1 LISRIAIS
9 GYRSLR
15 ELTLPLGAL
24 TVVTGANGT
33 GKSSVYRSLR
43 LLADIADDR
52 IIASLAREGG
62 FESVRWAGP
71 ERISRG
77 MRDGSAPVQGTSRK
91 GPVSLKLGFTAD
103 ETSYS
108 IELGLPIPG
117 LTMFGGDPE
126 IKREMLWIGDKPI
139 PSRVLADR
147 RGPSIQ
153 VRGGAGEMR
162 QVKTDT
168 RPYDSLVRS
177 ATGPDMPW
185 EIGRLRDQLSAWRF
199 YDHFRTDEAAPSR
212 QLHVGTRTTAI
223 SPDGRDVA
231 AAVQTINEIGDPAA
245 LAAAIDNAF
254 PGATLEVSSDNG
266 LFRLHMRQHGILR
279 PLGVTELSD
288 GTLRFILLAAALL
301 APRPA
306 PLMVFNE
313 PEASLH
319 SDLIPALSSLIA
331 SASENSQVIVVSHNR
346 TLVATLL
353 GVGAELIELHKDTG
367 ETSAIGND
375 IAPWQWPTR

>member
-1 LISRIAIS
+1 MISRIAIS

-15 ELTLPLGAL
+15 ELTLPLGNL
-24 TVVTGANGT
+24 TVITGANGS

-62 FESVRWAGP
+62 FSSVRWAGP
-71 ERISRG
+71 ERLSRA
-77 MRDGSAPVQGTSRK
+77 MKDGSAPIQGTTRK
-91 GPVSLKLGFTAD
+91 NPVSLKLGFTD
-103 ETSYS
+103 EDTSYS

-117 LTMFGGDPE
+117 QTLFYGDPE
-126 IKREMLWIGDKPI
+126 IKREVLWTGDKPL
-139 PSRVLADR
+139 PSRIIADR
-147 RGPSIQ
+147 RGPGIQ
-153 VRGGAGEMR
+153 VRNDAAMHQLR
-162 QVKTDT
+162 TDV
-168 RPYDSLVRS
+168 RPYESLVRS
-177 ATGPDMPW
+177 ASGPDTPW
-185 EIGRLRDQLSAWRF
+185 EVGRLRDQLAAWRF
-199 YDHFRTDEAAPSR
+199 YDHFRTDEAAPAR

-231 AAVQTINEIGDPAA
+231 AAIQTINEIGDPEG

-254 PGATLEVSSDNG
+254 PGSSLDVTADDG
-266 LFRLHMRQHGILR
+266 LFRLQMRQHGMLR
-279 PLGVTELSD
+279 PLGVSELSD

-319 SDLIPALSSLIA
+319 ADLIPALCSLIA
-331 SASENSQVIVVSHNR
+331 AASENSQVIVVSHNR

-353 GVGAELIELHKDTG
+353 GVGAELIELRKELG
-367 ETSAIGND
+367 ETHATANGV
-375 IAPWQWPTR
+375 APWQWPAR